1 MAEESSHILRHM
13 RGLLAFLVAGV
24 AMGQARFPMKYV
36 DEVGHLG
43 EGLYDHRKFADLGF
57 AKAFPDEGGL
67 RFEGRDRAGKIWRVW
82 TPQVGGAGFTEVWTA
97 DFDHNG
103 QPDLLIAAV
112 PISSGRCGNRVDIT
126 VLLFDASGRPVPWI
140 ASAEIPYTESRFPYF
155 PAILLDANE
164 DGRAEIVTTEC
175 GPWDADSLDYRVT
188 GVYQAHDTRW
198 APLRDSPLEPYIQ
211 AAQAAHAG
219 TSYPPG
225 YLHWLLTP
233 PEEWPDQMKLV
244 DTDSV
249 DGTGASWPG
258 VVIDGPDGRGIYTE
272 DTEDILRRLQKA
284 GYRFKTY
291 GESSKPSW
299 SGDRPPSWFW
309 VDIR

>member
-1 MAEESSHILRHM
+1 MMH
-13 RGLLAFLVAGV
+13 GLQVFLVAGV

-57 AKAFPDEGGL
+57 AKAFPEEGGL
-67 RFEGRDRAGKIWRVW
+67 RFEGRDHTGKIWRAW

-112 PISSGRCGNRVDIT
+112 PISSGRCVNGVDIT

-140 ASAEIPYTESRFPYF
+140 ASTEIPYTERREPYR
-155 PAILLDANE
+155 PAILLDTNN

-175 GPWDADSLDYRVT
+175 GPWDVDSLDNRVT
-188 GVYQAHDTRW
+188 GVYEARDTRW
-198 APLRDSPLEPYIQ
+198 VPLRDAPLEPYIR
-211 AAQAAHAG
+211 AAHAAHP
-219 TSYPPG
+219 SYPPG
-225 YLHWLLTP
+225 YIHWFLTP
-233 PEEWPDQMKLV
+233 PERWADQMRLV
-244 DTDSV
+244 D
-249 DGTGASWPG
+249 GAPASPSREGWPG
-258 VVIDGPDGRGIYTE
+258 VVIDGPDGRGIYTD
-272 DTEDILRRLQKA
+272 DTEDIVQRILTA
-284 GYRFKTY
+284 GYRFKIL
-291 GESSKPSW
+291 GANLKPSW
-299 SGDRPPSWFW
+299 LW